1 MGNINENKTK
11 LYLGVLLLLFMTM
24 LSIFFSLNDY
34 VGFFKR
40 DDVITFSWKSAGAIW
55 FSPVLIYIS
64 FILYRISLGKVKR
77 LNSKIGNYVSYV
89 SITGI
94 ILTLFVSFYVDDELK
109 SEGYLICSKSSWM
122 APNKYVKDIS
132 LCH

>member
-1 MGNINENKTK
+1 MDNINESKTK
-11 LYLGVLLLLFMTM
+11 LYFGILLLLFMAV
-24 LSIFFSLNDY
+24 LSIFFSLSDY
-34 VGFFKR
+34 VSFFKH
-40 DDVITFSWKSAGAIW
+40 DGVITFSWKSAGAIW

-64 FILYRISLGKVKR
+64 SILYRISLGKVKR

-94 ILTLFVSFYVDDELK
+94 ILTLFVSFYVDDELNL
-109 SEGYLICSKSSWM
+109 EGYVTCSKSSWM

>member
-1 MGNINENKTK
+1 MA
-11 LYLGVLLLLFMTM
+11 V

-64 FILYRISLGKVKR
+64 SILYRISLGKVKR
-77 LNSKIGNYVSYV
+77 LNGKIGDYISCV
-89 SITGI
+89 SIAGF
-94 ILTLFVSFYVDDELK
+94 ILTLFMSFYVDDELR

-132 LCH
+132 LCY

>member
-1 MGNINENKTK
+1 MDNINKNKAK
-11 LYLGVLLLLFMTM
+11 LYLGISLTLFMAV

-64 FILYRISLGKVKR
+64 SILYRISLGKVKR
-77 LNSKIGNYVSYV
+77 LNGKIGDYISCV
-89 SITGI
+89 SIAGF
-94 ILTLFVSFYVDDELK
+94 ILTLFMSFYVDDELR

-132 LCH
+132 LCY

>member
-1 MGNINENKTK
+1 MDNINENKTK
-11 LYLGVLLLLFMTM
+11 LYLGILLLLFMTM

>member
-1 MGNINENKTK
+1 MDNINENKTK
-11 LYLGVLLLLFMTM
+11 LYLGILLLLFMTM

-64 FILYRISLGKVKR
+64 FTLYRISLGKVKR

>member
-1 MGNINENKTK
+1 MDNINENKTK
-11 LYLGVLLLLFMTM
+11 LYLGILLLLFMTM

-64 FILYRISLGKVKR
+64 FILYRISLGTVKR